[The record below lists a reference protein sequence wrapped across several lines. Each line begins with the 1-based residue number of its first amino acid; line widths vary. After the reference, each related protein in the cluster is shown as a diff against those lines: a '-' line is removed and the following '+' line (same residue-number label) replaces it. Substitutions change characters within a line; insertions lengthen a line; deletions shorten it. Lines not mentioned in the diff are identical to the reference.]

1 MIIYFFHCAR
11 MTMNKISTG
20 GGLRFIYF
28 TIFDSYLSYFCL
40 ALGHN
45 CSTVQGIVV
54 LQEKVIRV
62 ISFQPRKTQ
71 RVSFNWSNNTR
82 AADVEMNKMLGLTV
96 FSNLNLGSYIISN
109 AKAASRK
116 TEVFVLSI
124 KFLSLEV
131 TLYLCKST
139 IRPFMKYCC
148 HVWAGTP
155 NCYLNLLVKLQK
167 RICWTIGSSLLASLE
182 PLAPRGNVAR
192 FSLFCKIYF
201 GRCLSELA
209 ELVSLPYSRGR
220 YNCYSHKLP

>member
-11 MTMNKISTG
+11 MTMNNISTG

-28 TIFDSYLSYFCL
+28 TIFDSYLPYFCL
-40 ALGHN
+40 VLGQN

-96 FSNLNLGSYIISN
+96 SSNLNLGSYIISN
-109 AKAASRK
+109 AKTASRK

-124 KFLSLEV
+124 EFLSLEV
-131 TLYLCKST
+131 TLYHCKST

-201 GRCLSELA
+201 GRCSSELA